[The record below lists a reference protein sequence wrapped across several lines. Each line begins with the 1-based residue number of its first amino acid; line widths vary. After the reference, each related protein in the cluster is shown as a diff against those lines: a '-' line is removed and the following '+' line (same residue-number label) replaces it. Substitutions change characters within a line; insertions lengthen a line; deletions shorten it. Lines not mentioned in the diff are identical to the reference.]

1 MALGIGGVNK
11 FFLKFSISNYS
22 LTTQIIIINLLTAFI
37 ALVFLILFNYFL
49 LSNSENLEK
58 QTTFI
63 KNDLN
68 KVVTYLS
75 KNAIIRVP
83 EFNEEVCEKDFDNNN
98 ECGEIILSKPQLDPT
113 STQKVLMDNYS
124 D

>member
-1 MALGIGGVNK
+1 MALAIRGVNN

-37 ALVFLILFNYFL
+37 GLVFLILFNYFL
-49 LSNSENLEK
+49 VSNSENLER
-58 QTTFI
+58 QTTYI

-75 KNAIIRVP
+75 NNAVIRVP
-83 EFNEEVCEKDFDNNN
+83 AFNEEFCEKDFHNS
-98 ECGEIILSKPQLDPT
+98 L
-113 STQKVLMDNYS
+113 
-124 D
+124 